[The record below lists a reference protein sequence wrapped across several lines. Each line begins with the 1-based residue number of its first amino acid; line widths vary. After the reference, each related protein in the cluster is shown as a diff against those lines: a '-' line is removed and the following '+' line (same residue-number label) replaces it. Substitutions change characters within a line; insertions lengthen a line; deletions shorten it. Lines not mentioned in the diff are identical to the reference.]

1 MLLRLNLALTN
12 FRQLDVTVRDDINAA
27 ELNALA
33 HSIANATHG
42 HQDLV
47 VVQCVEELGE
57 PQSVLELF
65 HPEGCPCKICER

>member
-27 ELNALA
+27 ELDALA

-47 VVQCVEELGE
+47 TIQCVEELVTGRDDDAVPLLITE
-57 PQSVLELF
+57 
-65 HPEGCPCKICER
+65 

>member
-47 VVQCVEELGE
+47 VIQCVEELVVGKDDDVVPLLLAE
-57 PQSVLELF
+57 
-65 HPEGCPCKICER
+65 

>member
-27 ELNALA
+27 ELSALVYN
-33 HSIANATHG
+33 IANATHG

-47 VVQCVEELGE
+47 TVQCVEELSAE
-57 PQSVLELF
+57 ESDTVPLPLTE
-65 HPEGCPCKICER
+65 